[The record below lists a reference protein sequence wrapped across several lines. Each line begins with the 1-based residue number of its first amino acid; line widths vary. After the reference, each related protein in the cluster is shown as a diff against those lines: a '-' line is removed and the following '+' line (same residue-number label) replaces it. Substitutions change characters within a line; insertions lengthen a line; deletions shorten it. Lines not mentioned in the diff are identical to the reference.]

1 MTSEDLTAKCIN
13 TIRFLAVD
21 AVQAARSGHPG
32 APLGAAAM
40 AHVLWDR
47 FLVHNPHNPE
57 WPNRDRFVLS
67 AGHASALLYALLYLA
82 GYDQSR
88 WLCICRLWKRLFQHY

>member
-1 MTSEDLTAKCIN
+1 MTSEDLTGRCIN

-47 FLVHNPHNPE
+47 FLVCTTRRTRIGRIE
-57 WPNRDRFVLS
+57 TVLCS
-67 AGHASALLYALLYLA
+67 PPAMHQHCSTHCSISTAMTYH
-82 GYDQSR
+82 
-88 WLCICRLWKRLFQHY
+88 WKT